1 MLSGECVCVGLG
13 NQSITEFVV
22 SLKTLFLLNEIR
34 VERRRLK
41 KNDLKFRSRDLVV
54 CTFCLCPSVK
64 IGFQ

>member
-1 MLSGECVCVGLG
+1 MRVCVGLG

-41 KNDLKFRSRDLVV
+41 KKTLSLIQDELD
-54 CTFCLCPSVK
+54 
-64 IGFQ
+64 

>member
-1 MLSGECVCVGLG
+1 MCVGLG

-41 KNDLKFRSRDLVV
+41 GKKNLASRLLV
-54 CTFCLCPSVK
+54 LE
-64 IGFQ
+64 

>member
-1 MLSGECVCVGLG
+1 MCVGLG

-41 KNDLKFRSRDLVV
+41 KKFS
-54 CTFCLCPSVK
+54 FFYSVHQN
-64 IGFQ
+64 G

>member
-1 MLSGECVCVGLG
+1 VCVGLG

-41 KNDLKFRSRDLVV
+41 KKKIEPAVFSCVASRSLFAHIVN
-54 CTFCLCPSVK
+54 CH
-64 IGFQ
+64 

>member
-1 MLSGECVCVGLG
+1 MCVGLG

-41 KNDLKFRSRDLVV
+41 KKTLSLIQDELD
-54 CTFCLCPSVK
+54 
-64 IGFQ
+64 

>member
-1 MLSGECVCVGLG
+1 VCVGLG

-41 KNDLKFRSRDLVV
+41 KKSPWGSPWAAGISSSSTKFALQ
-54 CTFCLCPSVK
+54 TLFK
-64 IGFQ
+64 